1 MKIDFVKRHISPKE
15 QEFVLDALQQK
26 FIHNGGKYIDL
37 CCKHLSNIYPQSA
50 CCITSTGFNAIYMSL
65 LLIGINAGDE
75 VLLSAYSCT
84 AALNCVML
92 LGATPIL
99 CGVDNTG
106 CITKENIIAATTPH
120 TKAVIVNHHG
130 GYCCEIDEIAAYCK
144 KAGIV
149 LIEDCATAFGSI
161 FKGRRLGSFG
171 EFAIFSF
178 NDKKDLCSGEGGA
191 LLINSVEYACRME
204 PIVNN
209 GLIRKDGVPHWVGV
223 GFSNKV
229 SDIVGAVLYAQ
240 LLDSERLIG
249 IKQNITKQYRRGLM
263 PILNHGIS
271 YPHEIEGSQPNGN
284 TFYLLFKNEQQKSRL
299 KNYLLEQGVI
309 TLSHYGTL
317 DNGKIKLV
325 CVGDTCNGKQ
335 FDERMLRLPG
345 YTALTDAE
353 IEFIIEKIN
362 YICSTELKG

>member
-1 MKIDFVKRHISPKE
+1 
-15 QEFVLDALQQK
+15 
-26 FIHNGGKYIDL
+26 
-37 CCKHLSNIYPQSA
+37 
-50 CCITSTGFNAIYMSL
+50 
-65 LLIGINAGDE
+65 
-75 VLLSAYSCT
+75 
-84 AALNCVML
+84 
-92 LGATPIL
+92 
-99 CGVDNTG
+99 
-106 CITKENIIAATTPH
+106 
-120 TKAVIVNHHG
+120 
-130 GYCCEIDEIAAYCK
+130 
-144 KAGIV
+144 
-149 LIEDCATAFGSI
+149 
-161 FKGRRLGSFG
+161 
-171 EFAIFSF
+171 
-178 NDKKDLCSGEGGA
+178 
-191 LLINSVEYACRME
+191 ME

-335 FDERMLRLPG
+335 FDERMLRLPV

-362 YICSTELKG
+362 YFCSTELKG